1 MIYLNE
7 NSGCISIPRHTFS
20 DGYYTLVLTSNLTN
34 EIILVDDKE
43 NISTND
49 SYYKFEITTDEL
61 TPGEYTYELY
71 NNEVVIELGLITF
84 GSYEKSRVEYDTFNP
99 FKVQYN
105 G

>member
-1 MIYLNE
+1 MIYINE
-7 NSGCISIPRHTFS
+7 NSGSINIPRHTFT
-20 DGYYTLVLTSNLTN
+20 DGYYTLILTSNLTN
-34 EIILVDDKE
+34 RIVLVDDKE

-49 SYYKFEITTDEL
+49 LYYKFEISTEEL

-71 NNEVVIELGLITF
+71 NNEVVIEIGLITF
-84 GSYEKSRVEYDTFNP
+84 GSYEKSNVEYEAFNP